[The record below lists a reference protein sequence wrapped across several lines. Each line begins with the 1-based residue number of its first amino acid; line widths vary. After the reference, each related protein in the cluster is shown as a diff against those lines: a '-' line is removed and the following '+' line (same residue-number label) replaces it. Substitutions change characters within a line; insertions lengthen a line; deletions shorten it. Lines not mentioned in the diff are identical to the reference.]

1 MPIKA
6 GKSEATVSKNIKEI
20 HSGPQYEKTKA
31 KHGKA
36 VADRQAVAI
45 AKKKQRES
53 MRTVSYK
60 GGGVRLRRLA

>member
-6 GKSEATVSKNIKEI
+6 GKSQATVKENIKEI

-36 VADRQAVAI
+36 TADGQAVAI
-45 AKKKQRES
+45 AMKKKRES
-53 MRTVSYK
+53 VTV
-60 GGGVRLRRLA
+60 RRLT